1 MPITQGKKETVAVFA
16 SHGKFILFDHVT
28 GAMKELHWLP
38 IEKRVIFKC
47 LLIAYKALN
56 GTGPSYI
63 REMLPPAKVNR
74 KGPRW
79 SGDQLRLEESR
90 TRLITYGDRA
100 FSIATVK
107 AWNDLLL
114 DIRMAK
120 TVDIF
125 ISKLKTYFF
134 QIEYG

>member
-1 MPITQGKKETVAVFA
+1 
-16 SHGKFILFDHVT
+16 
-28 GAMKELHWLP
+28 MKELHWLP

-56 GTGPSYI
+56 GTSPSYI
-63 REMLPPAKVNR
+63 RKMLPPAKVNHE
-74 KGPRW
+74 GPR
-79 SGDQLRLEESR
+79 SSDDPLRVEESR

-107 AWNDLLL
+107 AWNDLPL

-125 ISKLKTYFF
+125 ISKLKTHFF
-134 QIEYG
+134 QIVYG